1 MPPRAK
7 LFPILQWLPRV
18 PFPHRSDSLV
28 APVSSHL
35 LHSAFLPP
43 EGPMELPPACPF
55 HHLAVEASPFHLLSP
70 QHQAAPLEAFP
81 LRPSATCP
89 LVKDFLLSRHLA
101 DSRLIFRFLLP
112 ALGDSLLSLLP
123 ASLVSARALGPVC
136 RVPRRHRGR
145 APRVCRGLLRD

>member
-1 MPPRAK
+1 
-7 LFPILQWLPRV
+7 
-18 PFPHRSDSLV
+18 
-28 APVSSHL
+28 
-35 LHSAFLPP
+35 
-43 EGPMELPPACPF
+43 MELPPACPF
-55 HHLAVEASPFHLLSP
+55 VRPHPLSSYFYFSALTLTLQQHHLAVEASPFHLLSP